1 MIKKSTLVC
10 LIFFYG
16 ACGSPVFASDS
27 QNISLRKQLETVLQ
41 NCENQ
46 YQALKLKESMFDP
59 GVKPNVPENPGF
71 FSSKVKKSTYET
83 ANNQLKKWQRTKE
96 ELDKRRIVFK
106 KKTWQFAEFLT
117 NEKLKLRSLP
127 DSKLVEAS
135 RDFVSNCKRF
145 SDGVSGFADWSI
157 GKGPKGYDIIYQ
169 DWVKEK

>member
-1 MIKKSTLVC
+1 
-10 LIFFYG
+10 
-16 ACGSPVFASDS
+16 
-27 QNISLRKQLETVLQ
+27 
-41 NCENQ
+41 
-46 YQALKLKESMFDP
+46 MFDP

-169 DWVKEK
+169 DWMKEK